1 ARTVP
6 AAQFCRRRTDPV
18 TATNRMPLPHGTL
31 DLIEAALDE
40 DVGPG
45 DFTTLWTVPP
55 ERRAVARIVAKAR
68 GVIAGSEVA
77 AEAFRSVDTGL
88 RVEIV
93 ADDGTAVVEG
103 DEVMR
108 VRGSAASILTG
119 ERTALNFL
127 QQLSGVA
134 TMTRRYVDAIAGT
147 GARVIDTRKTTPG
160 MRRLEKA
167 AVVAGGG
174 ANHRAG
180 LYDMVM
186 IKDNHIAAAGGITA
200 AVAAVRARNHRGLR
214 VEVETTDLDEV
225 REALAAGV
233 DRIMFDNMTPELMR
247 QAVAL
252 VREMGDARPETEASG
267 GITLETIRGYAESGV
282 DFISVGALTH
292 SAPALDLSLRLEVA
306 PA

>member
-1 ARTVP
+1 
-6 AAQFCRRRTDPV
+6 
-18 TATNRMPLPHGTL
+18 MPLPPEAL
-31 DLIEAALDE
+31 SLIEAALAE

-45 DFTTLWTVPP
+45 DFTTLWTVPAD
-55 ERRAVARIVAKAR
+55 RRARARIVAKAP

-77 AEAFRSVDTGL
+77 VEVFRRVDVSL
-88 RVEIV
+88 DVEVV
-93 ADDGTAVVEG
+93 AGDGTAVEPG
-103 DEVMR
+103 DVVMR
-108 VRGSAASILTG
+108 ISGSAASILTA

-134 TMTRRYVDAIAGT
+134 TVTRRYVDAIAGT

-174 ANHRAG
+174 ANHRVG

-200 AVAAVRARNHRGLR
+200 AVAAVRARNDRAVR
-214 VEVETTDLDEV
+214 VEVETTSLDEV

-233 DRIMFDNMTPELMR
+233 DRVMFDNMTPELMR

-252 VREMGDARPETEASG
+252 VRAAGSGRPETEASG
-267 GITLETIRGYAESGV
+267 GITLETIRGYAETGV

-292 SAPALDLSLRLEVA
+292 SAPALDLSLRLEA
-306 PA
+306 DRA

>member
-1 ARTVP
+1 MT
-6 AAQFCRRRTDPV
+6 
-18 TATNRMPLPHGTL
+18 LPGEAL
-31 DLIEAALDE
+31 WLIEAALAE

-45 DFTTLWTVPP
+45 DFTTLWTVPAV
-55 ERRAVARIVAKAR
+55 RRAHARIVAKAR

-77 AEAFRSVDTGL
+77 VEVFRRVDPSLSV
-88 RVEIV
+88 VVV
-93 ADDGTAVVEG
+93 AGEGTAVRAG

-108 VRGSAASILTG
+108 ISGPARSILTA

-134 TMTRRYVDAIAGT
+134 TVTRRYVDAIAGT

-160 MRRLEKA
+160 MRWLEKA

-174 ANHRAG
+174 ANHRVG

-200 AVAAVRARNHRGLR
+200 AVQAVRARNDRGLR
-214 VEVETTDLDEV
+214 VEVETTDLGEV
-225 REALAAGV
+225 REALGAGV
-233 DRIMFDNMTPELMR
+233 DRIMFDNMTPEAMR
-247 QAVAL
+247 EAVTL
-252 VREMGDARPETEASG
+252 VRAAGDARPETEASG
-267 GITLETIRGYAESGV
+267 AITLETIRGYAETGV

-292 SAPALDLSLRLEVA
+292 SAPALDLSLRLEA
-306 PA
+306 ARA

>member
-1 ARTVP
+1 
-6 AAQFCRRRTDPV
+6 
-18 TATNRMPLPHGTL
+18 MPLPPEAL
-31 DLIEAALDE
+31 SLIDAALAE

-45 DFTTLWTVPP
+45 DFTTLWTVPAD
-55 ERRAVARIVAKAR
+55 RRAEARIVAKAP

-77 AEAFRSVDTGL
+77 VEVFRRVDPSL
-88 RVEIV
+88 VVEVV
-93 ADDGTAVVEG
+93 AGDGTAVAPG
-103 DEVMR
+103 GLAMR
-108 VRGSAASILTG
+108 ISGPAASILTA

-147 GARVIDTRKTTPG
+147 RARVIDTRKTTPG
-160 MRRLEKA
+160 MRLLEKA

-174 ANHRAG
+174 ANHRVG
-180 LYDMVM
+180 LHDMVM

-200 AVAAVRARNHRGLR
+200 AVAAVRARNELGLR
-214 VEVETTDLDEV
+214 VEVETTSLDEV

-233 DRIMFDNMTPELMR
+233 DRVMLDNMTPELMR

-252 VREMGDARPETEASG
+252 VRAGGDGRPETEASG
-267 GITLETIRGYAESGV
+267 GITLDTIRGYAETGV

-292 SAPALDLSLRLEVA
+292 SAPALDLSLRLEA
-306 PA
+306 ARA